1 VYIKCF
7 LLLVLLKPNHS
18 ITKKHHDEGQV
29 GRLESGMNRR
39 NSFILT
45 FILLP
50 RHVGHLIGS
59 LQAQSDDDESDMDEV
74 ALNME
79 PRDGFMDEFFAEVN
93 KIEGFSFQHSKTCE
107 EV

>member
-1 VYIKCF
+1 
-7 LLLVLLKPNHS
+7 
-18 ITKKHHDEGQV
+18 
-29 GRLESGMNRR
+29 
-39 NSFILT
+39 
-45 FILLP
+45 
-50 RHVGHLIGS
+50 
-59 LQAQSDDDESDMDEV
+59 MDEV